1 MLGLTLHPPGG
12 GGGMQRLIYILFIV
26 IFKASMYCQNTF
38 IIVYLILTNKF
49 LLKLTK
55 IKNIL
60 FIISAQERLGVA
72 CKQKEIYRIGQN
84 ELKNVGISDIGKDPI
99 LCIPSTFV
107 NQQNC
112 HFALL
117 LLVKQSKN

>member
-49 LLKLTK
+49 LLK
-55 IKNIL
+55 IN
-60 FIISAQERLGVA
+60 
-72 CKQKEIYRIGQN
+72 QN
-84 ELKNVGISDIGKDPI
+84 
-99 LCIPSTFV
+99 
-107 NQQNC
+107 
-112 HFALL
+112 
-117 LLVKQSKN
+117 